1 MTTHYLREGFKKKG
15 KKVLEFSIKGGRL
28 HLKKWNLFVEGSWRG
43 GGSPRGKKKFLC
55 ISGWFRPCLKIKK
68 KSMETDPKSGG
79 TPPLQKYGINIFFI
93 SYMGSK
99 KCFNAKKFF
108 FLFFPEY
115 LPLILGVPINV
126 GVPNPN
132 FRGTYPP
139 KYHFFLFYFW
149 TLP

>member
-1 MTTHYLREGFKKKG
+1 
-15 KKVLEFSIKGGRL
+15 
-28 HLKKWNLFVEGSWRG
+28 
-43 GGSPRGKKKFLC
+43 
-55 ISGWFRPCLKIKK
+55 
-68 KSMETDPKSGG
+68 
-79 TPPLQKYGINIFFI
+79 
-93 SYMGSK
+93 MGSK

-139 KYHFFLFYFW
+139 KYHFFLFYFL
-149 TLP
+149 TLPLNNVSSILILISMHQKLFEDSCMITGKISTSQKLLKGIMQFR